1 MTTQN
6 FLKKNLIIRINRLLE
21 LKILTIKDVSIKYV
35 NWLKNPNVM
44 KYTEQKNLTHNL
56 ISTKNFVDQKLKSDC
71 DFLFGI
77 YYKKKHIGNIKLG
90 PINWKKL
97 STQISFFLGE
107 ESFWGK
113 GIIPQ
118 VIKKLIEFASKKLN
132 INEINAGYYEEN
144 FASAKVFEKCL
155 FKKVSKKVK
164 FDKHKQ
170 KYLKII
176 HVKKKIYKV

>member
-1 MTTQN
+1 MGILSLR
-6 FLKKNLIIRINRLLE
+6 LKTLLIRNLNQIVIFYLE
-21 LKILTIKDVSIKYV
+21 FIV
-35 NWLKNPNVM
+35 
-44 KYTEQKNLTHNL
+44 
-56 ISTKNFVDQKLKSDC
+56 
-71 DFLFGI
+71 
-77 YYKKKHIGNIKLG
+77 KKKHIGNIKLG

-176 HVKKKIYKV
+176 YVKKKIYKV